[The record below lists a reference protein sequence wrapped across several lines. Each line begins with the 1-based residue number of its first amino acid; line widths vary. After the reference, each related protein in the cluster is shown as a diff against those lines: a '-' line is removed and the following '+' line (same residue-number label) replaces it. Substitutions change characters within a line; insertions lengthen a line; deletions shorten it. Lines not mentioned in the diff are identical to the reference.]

1 MGAEHRAGE
10 GMPERLL
17 NQWSRP
23 TAKRLACGTGDRGES
38 FWLRFSR
45 RNRLSLG
52 LGAPQANSSLERE

>member
-10 GMPERLL
+10 GMPEKLL
-17 NQWSRP
+17 NQRSRP

-45 RNRLSLG
+45 RNHLSLG
-52 LGAPQANSSLERE
+52 LGAPQGNSSLERE